1 MKTKQQFSH
10 QVGSRHGFSLVEMLV
25 VIAVIGIIAAIA
37 VPFAANATSE
47 ASAVRHQ
54 RNAQSLA
61 VLANQ
66 VVASGDLTIPAAGSD
81 VSVLD
86 PALRNDALDPGYRYF
101 PDAASGPRTFYAN
114 PIVSTATAVLPVN
127 SPIVPP
133 VPPRPA

>member
-66 VVASGDLTIPAAGSD
+66 VVASGDLTIPAAGSVEEVVD
-81 VSVLD
+81 LLLAGVSGTGVFEGTVFQLHNLTGED
-86 PALRNDALDPGYRYF
+86 KARAIELLSWDGGILEYHPAH
-101 PDAASGPRTFYAN
+101 
-114 PIVSTATAVLPVN
+114 
-127 SPIVPP
+127 
-133 VPPRPA
+133 